1 MRVSYAVV
9 LVASALFVSTAGV
22 SAVSD
27 QSTIMSKS
35 TAQGERPNMRVL
47 RTYDMDELNEENNS
61 NNEERG
67 FDVKRLDDLLN
78 PDKIKTA
85 LTDLNKQD
93 RLFTRW
99 SANSEVSEE
108 IIKRLRAN
116 FLANKEIALKYDEY
130 RTMIKYGKT
139 LDGWLETKTM
149 DGIFAWLQSGKM
161 SKMKEVFSN
170 WYKEGRTG
178 EQVINAIK
186 NSDDKIAKKYK
197 PIGVYYESFVVKA
210 AKDEAKKAAEALKKA
225 AEAS

>member
-1 MRVSYAVV
+1 MRVSYVML
-9 LVASALFVSTAGV
+9 LVASALFVSTDGV
-22 SAVSD
+22 SVAVSG
-27 QSTIMSKS
+27 QSSFT
-35 TAQGERPNMRVL
+35 TRRTDL
-47 RTYDMDELNEENNS
+47 RFLRSYKLDEVDKEDDS

-85 LTDLNKQD
+85 LTDLNKQKK
-93 RLFTRW
+93 LFDDW
-99 SANSEVSEE
+99 SANSEVSEA

-116 FLANKEIALKYDEY
+116 FLANKDIAMKYDEY
-130 RTMIKYGKT
+130 MTMIKYGKK

-149 DGIFAWLQSGKM
+149 DEMFAWMQSGKM

-170 WYKEGRTG
+170 WYKEGITG

-186 NSDDKIAKKYK
+186 NSDDKIAKRYK
-197 PIGVYYESFVVKA
+197 PIGVYYESFVVKT